1 MIKGTG
7 GFLDPDKIV
16 QEFDIKKGDK
26 VADFGCGAGYFTIC
40 MAKIVGD
47 DGKIYAFD
55 VLKTA
60 LESVENKAK
69 SERTKGLLNIETI
82 WSNLETPG
90 GSKLEDEFVDL
101 VLLAN
106 ILFQSSKKADII
118 KEAKRVV
125 KKGGKM
131 IVIDWE
137 ENQPM
142 GPAQDRIVSK
152 DLIKKIAENEDF
164 KFEREFKAGTNHWGL
179 IFTK

>member
-16 QEFDIKKGDK
+16 QEFDIKKGDY
-26 VADFGCGAGYFTIC
+26 VADFGCGAGYFAIC

-47 DGKIYAFD
+47 DGKIYALD

-60 LESVENKAK
+60 LESVRNKAK
-69 SERTKGLLNIETI
+69 SKDLLNIETI
-82 WSNLETPG
+82 WSNLETPS

-125 KKGGKM
+125 KAGGKM
-131 IVIDWE
+131 VVIDWE
-137 ENQPM
+137 EKQPM
-142 GPAQDRIVSK
+142 GPPQDRIVSK
-152 DLIKKIAENEDF
+152 DSIKKIAEDEAF
-164 KFEREFKAGTNHWGL
+164 KFERGFKAGTNHWGL